1 MVIACLQKGKH
12 DLNSIPKLEFL
23 RISKFNTTPVDKETD
38 NSWTGYHQIFSR
50 LREAITFL
58 LLLHS
63 VLPETDGVDVD
74 EPGYTI
80 VRVLRDDKKR
90 LKVVSGATYW
100 CRRG

>member
-1 MVIACLQKGKH
+1 
-12 DLNSIPKLEFL
+12 LNFL

-50 LREAITFL
+50 LREAVTFL

-63 VLPETDGVDVD
+63 VLLETDGVDVD

-80 VRVLRDDKKR
+80 IRVLRGRRKENTKLYLGQLTGIDGAKIDKA
-90 LKVVSGATYW
+90 VHG
-100 CRRG
+100 